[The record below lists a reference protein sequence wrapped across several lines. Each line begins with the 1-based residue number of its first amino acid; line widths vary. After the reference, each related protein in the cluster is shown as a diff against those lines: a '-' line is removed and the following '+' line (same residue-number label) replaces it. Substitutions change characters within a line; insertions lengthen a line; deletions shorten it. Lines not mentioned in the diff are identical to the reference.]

1 MSFREVDP
9 GSYITEYRSVYE
21 EYASG
26 ILNYACFQVI
36 NVVERDMVRL
46 KKQYEQVQTLNQNP

>member
-21 EYASG
+21 EYARG